1 MIIHTTHWFVLTYLF
16 FHSFT
21 HRVTVLVR
29 KDAGYTNSK
38 VEKARGGDGRRKGTP
53 AEERLTNP
61 Q

>member
-21 HRVTVLVR
+21 QRVTVLVR

-38 VEKARGGDGRRKGTP
+38 VEKARGVTVVEKAHLQKNG
-53 AEERLTNP
+53 
-61 Q
+61 